1 MITVLSG
8 GVGGARFAAGL
19 AEVAGEK
26 VTIIVNTADDEEFYG
41 LHVSPDLDTVVYTL
55 SGLGDWER
63 GWGIEGDTFRCN
75 EMLGRLGLEN
85 WFRIG
90 DADLAM
96 SLFRT
101 LMLRQGYRLTEVV
114 EMARRA
120 LGVRAR
126 ILPMSDDRVRTM
138 VVTESA
144 VLPFQQY
151 FVKLR
156 CEPRVLGVVFDGIER
171 ARPTPEVM
179 EALEAAELIVIAPSN
194 PVVSVG
200 PILSLEGVRERLRKS
215 DAKRLA
221 VSPLIGGKTVK
232 GPADK
237 MLAALGIDPTA
248 IGVFKLYSDIIDIMV
263 LDRED
268 SKLAPLIEDSGKRC
282 IVTDTLIRSRQE
294 SARLAKTILENVG
307 IT

>member
-75 EMLGRLGLEN
+75 EMLGRLVLEN

-268 SKLAPLIEDSGKRC
+268 SKLAPLIEESGKRC
-282 IVTDTLIRSRQE
+282 IVTDTLIRSEQE

>member
-268 SKLAPLIEDSGKRC
+268 SKLAPLIEESGKRC

-294 SARLAKTILENVG
+294 STRLAKTILENVG

>member
-55 SGLGDWER
+55 SGLGDLER
-63 GWGIEGDTFRCN
+63 GCGIEGDTFRCN

-268 SKLAPLIEDSGKRC
+268 SKLAPLIEESGKRC

>member
-156 CEPRVLGVVFDGIER
+156 CEPRVLRVVFDGIER

-268 SKLAPLIEDSGKRC
+268 SKLAPLIEESGKRC